1 MDESQTPKL
10 KIPPKAYTGETTVIS
25 ARLPK
30 DMIAIRVNV
39 DEFDEAY
46 DILISHGFKNFYGKD
61 TVATSS
67 SKSAMM
73 LSPSGFAINLVQHIK

>member
-30 DMIAIRVNV
+30 DVIADLDAVV
-39 DEFDEAY
+39 
-46 DILISHGFKNFYGKD
+46 HGVCTKK
-61 TVATSS
+61 
-67 SKSAMM
+67 
-73 LSPSGFAINLVQHIK
+73 P

>member
-30 DMIAIRVNV
+30 DMIADLDNV
-39 DEFDEAY
+39 AKMTGRTRNEIMLLCMEFA
-46 DILISHGFKNFYGKD
+46 LKNLE
-61 TVATSS
+61 
-67 SKSAMM
+67 
-73 LSPSGFAINLVQHIK
+73 LSEE

>member
-30 DMIAIRVNV
+30 DMIADLDNV
-39 DEFDEAY
+39 AKMTGRTRNEIMLLCMEFA
-46 DILISHGFKNFYGKD
+46 LKNLE
-61 TVATSS
+61 
-67 SKSAMM
+67 
-73 LSPSGFAINLVQHIK
+73 LSEK